1 MSVRIIGA
9 IGRPPTGTDADP
21 VQPGLHIAALPYSA
35 SGFFGFPL
43 ICTVLAVGVFRPVH
57 GEAIPH
63 QPFAEIR
70 IADRACGYRAP
81 VAVETN
87 RIAVQGSPRDE
98 GVEIVC
104 GLRTTPVLL
113 AIFASTEL
121 GALGCID
128 APEPDAVAV
137 DFQRV
142 AIDDACLADEIIG
155 EAGAAGGPERDSCKD
170 RAPQPSRKSMTAT
183 Y

>member
-9 IGRPPTGTDADP
+9 IGWPPTGTDADP
-21 VQPGLHIAALPYSA
+21 VQPGLYIAALPYSA

-43 ICTVLAVGVFRPVH
+43 IRTVLAVGVFRPVH
-57 GEAIPH
+57 GEAIPD

-70 IADRACGYRAP
+70 IADRACGDRSP

-87 RIAVQGSPRDE
+87 RIAAQGSPRDE
-98 GVEIVC
+98 GTEIVR
-104 GLRTTPVLL
+104 GLRTTSIPL
-113 AIFASTEL
+113 AIFASAEL

-128 APEPDAVAV
+128 APEPDVVAV

-142 AIDDACLADEIIG
+142 AIDDACLAVEIIG
-155 EAGAAGGPERDSCKD
+155 EA
-170 RAPQPSRKSMTAT
+170 APQEAPSAIAARTVLRNLAGSR
-183 Y
+183 